1 MCQLREF
8 LLLAASLERYGLLTS
23 HHRIVPFLHKQVIN
37 DLDLEVSLKGR
48 THFPNGKNG
57 KDKKNSAERVIINGV
72 VNGEVAT
79 ITVTGENLSRMQQKY
94 SVVVTG
100 CFGGVANQLYANG
113 ECSAFDCDDSQSRR
127 TKKILMAIFIPIG
140 FALVCVA
147 ASSLLRKRRRKIR
160 AARRTRVRAERVE
173 TSSR

>member
-1 MCQLREF
+1 VSFSCLPY
-8 LLLAASLERYGLLTS
+8 LLFDTCSRHGIIKLILLFVNSAWVEEASSPGC
-23 HHRIVPFLHKQVIN
+23 VNCVIN

-72 VNGEVAT
+72 MNGEVAT

-147 ASSLLRKRRRKIR
+147 ASSLLRKRRRKTR
-160 AARRTRVRAERVE
+160 AARRARV
-173 TSSR
+173 